1 MPAKKKLSKEDL
13 ERITRAAGLI
23 NVEDIAAIWGIS
35 KTTLY
40 KYASEELQKGRA
52 STRLF
57 VANKLLDAIKRGN
70 IAATIF
76 FLKTQ
81 SGWTETQRIET
92 DVNVQ
97 HVISAKPLEDND
109 WAKKW
114 TGKTIDITEEDD
126 EQNK

>member
-97 HVISAKPLEDND
+97 HVISAKPLEEGD

-114 TGKTIDITEEDD
+114 TGKTIDITEEED

>member
-97 HVISAKPLEDND
+97 HVISAKPLEEGD

-114 TGKTIDITEEDD
+114 TGKTIDITEDDD